1 MTFDARKMG
10 MYGTI
15 GVLVA
20 ALIIAGI
27 VFSGLRLPTF
37 VPNTGTLIIK
47 LTDAPANITHLN
59 VTITSI
65 SVQRVE
71 NDNETWVDLAF
82 VGGVSSVSLDLLEL
96 ENVTR
101 DLSVADIPSGNYT
114 KIRLGIG
121 EANVTYADGDLG
133 QVRIPP
139 GKIDVKVPFE
149 IESGEVRILL
159 IDMWLDWIAIS
170 NNNNLR
176 PVLKATPTI
185 IS

>member
-20 ALIIAGI
+20 ALIIASI

-65 SVQRVE
+65 SVHRVE
-71 NDNETWVDLAF
+71 DDVWENLTF
-82 VGGVSSVSLDLLEL
+82 VGVSNVSLDLLEL
-96 ENVTR
+96 ENITR
-101 DLSVADIPSGNYT
+101 DLSETDIPSGNYT
-114 KIRLGIG
+114 KIRLSIG
-121 EANVTYADGDLG
+121 EANVTYAEGGWDP
-133 QVRIPP
+133 VRVPS
-139 GKIDVKVPFE
+139 GKIDVIVHFE
-149 IESGEVRILL
+149 MESGGVRILL
-159 IDMWLDWIAIS
+159 IDMRVEWVAIS

-185 IS
+185 IY

>member
-1 MTFDARKMG
+1 MAVNFRNLG
-10 MYGTI
+10 MYGAV

-59 VTITSI
+59 VTITGV

-71 NDNETWVDLAF
+71 NDNETWVNLEF
-82 VGGVSSVSLDLLEL
+82 VGGVSNVSLDLLEL

-101 DLSVADIPSGNYT
+101 DLSVTDIPSGNYT
-114 KIRLGIG
+114 KIRLDIG
-121 EANVTYADGDLG
+121 AANVTYAEGGWDP
-133 QVRIPP
+133 VNVPS
-139 GKIDVKVPFE
+139 GKIDLMVHFE
-149 IESGEVRILL
+149 IESGGVRILL
-159 IDMWLDWIAIS
+159 IDMWVAIS
-170 NNNNLR
+170 NNHNLR
-176 PVLKATPTI
+176 PVLKATATI

>member
-1 MTFDARKMG
+1 MTFDTRKMG

-65 SVQRVE
+65 SVHRVE
-71 NDNETWVDLAF
+71 DDVWENLTF
-82 VGGVSSVSLDLLEL
+82 VGGVSNVSLDLLEL
-96 ENVTR
+96 ENITR
-101 DLSVADIPSGNYT
+101 DLSETDIPSGNYT
-114 KIRLGIG
+114 KIRLSIG
-121 EANVTYADGDLG
+121 EANVTYAEGGWDP
-133 QVRIPP
+133 VRVPS
-139 GKIDVKVPFE
+139 GKIDVIVHFE
-149 IESGEVRILL
+149 MESGGVRILL
-159 IDMWLDWIAIS
+159 IDMRVEWVAIS

>member
-1 MTFDARKMG
+1 MTFDARKVG
-10 MYGTI
+10 LYGTT

-20 ALIIAGI
+20 ALIIASI

-47 LTDAPANITHLN
+47 LTDAPVELKHLN
-59 VTITSI
+59 VTITNV
-65 SVQRVE
+65 SVHRVE
-71 NDNETWVDLAF
+71 DNNETWVDLAF
-82 VGGVSSVSLDLLEL
+82 VDGVSNVSLDLLEL

-101 DLSVADIPSGNYT
+101 DLSETVIPSGNYT
-114 KIRLGIG
+114 KIRLSIG
-121 EANVTYADGDLG
+121 EANVTYAEGGWDP
-133 QVRIPP
+133 VRVPS
-139 GKIDVKVPFE
+139 GKIDVIVHFE
-149 IESGEVRILL
+149 MESGGVRILL
-159 IDMWLDWIAIS
+159 IDMRVEWVAIS

>member
-1 MTFDARKMG
+1 MTFDTRKMG
-10 MYGTI
+10 LYGAI
-15 GVLVA
+15 GVLVG

-59 VTITSI
+59 VTITSV

-71 NDNETWVDLAF
+71 DDTETWVDLAF

-121 EANVTYADGDLG
+121 AANVTYAEGDWG
-133 QVRIPP
+133 QVNVPS
-139 GKIDVKVPFE
+139 GKIDVKVHFE
-149 IESGEVRILL
+149 IESGGVRILL
-159 IDMWLDWIAIS
+159 IDMRVEWVAIS
-170 NNNNLR
+170 NSGNLR

>member
-1 MTFDARKMG
+1 MAVNFRNLG
-10 MYGTI
+10 MYGAV

-59 VTITSI
+59 VTITGV

-71 NDNETWVDLAF
+71 NDNETWVNLEF
-82 VGGVSSVSLDLLEL
+82 VGGVSNVSLDLLEL

-101 DLSVADIPSGNYT
+101 DLSVTDIPSGNYT
-114 KIRLGIG
+114 KIRLDIG
-121 EANVTYADGDLG
+121 AANVTYAEGGWDP
-133 QVRIPP
+133 VNVPS
-139 GKIDVKVPFE
+139 GKIDLIVHFE
-149 IESGEVRILL
+149 IESGGVRILL
-159 IDMWLDWIAIS
+159 IDMWVAIS
-170 NNNNLR
+170 NNHNLR
-176 PVLKATPTI
+176 PVLKATATI

>member
-1 MTFDARKMG
+1 MTFDTRKVG
-10 MYGTI
+10 LYGTI
-15 GVLVA
+15 GVLAA

-37 VPNTGTLIIK
+37 IPNTGTLIIK

-59 VTITSI
+59 VTITSVSI
-65 SVQRVE
+65 HRVE
-71 NDNETWVDLAF
+71 DDVWENLTF
-82 VGGVSSVSLDLLEL
+82 VGGVSNVSLDLLEL

-101 DLSVADIPSGNYT
+101 DLSETDIPSGNYT

-121 EANVTYADGDLG
+121 EANVTYAEGDYG
-133 QVRIPP
+133 PVRVPS
-139 GKIDVKVPFE
+139 GKIDVKVHFE

-159 IDMWLDWIAIS
+159 IDMRVDWVAIS
-170 NNNNLR
+170 NSGNLR

>member
-1 MTFDARKMG
+1 MTFDARKVG
-10 MYGTI
+10 LYGTT

-37 VPNTGTLIIK
+37 VSNTGTLIIK

-59 VTITSI
+59 VTITSV

-121 EANVTYADGDLG
+121 EANVTYAEGG
-133 QVRIPP
+133 WEPVNVPP
-139 GKIDVKVPFE
+139 DKIDVKVHFE
-149 IESGEVRILL
+149 IESGGVRTLL
-159 IDMWLDWIAIS
+159 IDMWVDWIAIS
-170 NNNNLR
+170 NSNNLR

>member
-1 MTFDARKMG
+1 MTFDARKVG
-10 MYGTI
+10 MYGTM

-47 LTDAPANITHLN
+47 LTDAPVDLKHLN
-59 VTITSI
+59 ITITSVSI
-65 SVQRVE
+65 HRVE
-71 NDNETWVDLAF
+71 DDVWENLTF

-96 ENVTR
+96 VNVTR
-101 DLSVADIPSGNYT
+101 DLSETVIDSGNYT
-114 KIRLGIG
+114 KIRLSIG
-121 EANVTYADGDLG
+121 EANVTYAEGG
-133 QVRIPP
+133 SGPVRVPS
-139 GKIDVKVPFE
+139 GKIDVKVHFE
-149 IESGEVRILL
+149 IESGGVRIVL
-159 IDMWLDWIAIS
+159 IDMWVDWIAIS
-170 NNNNLR
+170 NSNNLR

>member
-1 MTFDARKMG
+1 MTFDTRKMG

-20 ALIIAGI
+20 ALIIVGI

-71 NDNETWVDLAF
+71 NDNETWVDLSF

-96 ENVTR
+96 ENITR
-101 DLSVADIPSGNYT
+101 DLSETVIPSGNYT

-121 EANVTYADGDLG
+121 EANVTYAEGGWDL
-133 QVRIPP
+133 VNVPS
-139 GKIDVKVPFE
+139 GKIDVIVHFE
-149 IESGEVRILL
+149 MESGGVRILL
-159 IDMWLDWIAIS
+159 IDMRVEWVAIS

>member
-1 MTFDARKMG
+1 MTFDARKVG

-47 LTDAPANITHLN
+47 LTDAPVELKHLN
-59 VTITSI
+59 VTITNV

-71 NDNETWVDLAF
+71 NDTETWVGLAF
-82 VGGVSSVSLDLLEL
+82 VGGDVSNVPLDLLEL
-96 ENVTR
+96 VNVTR
-101 DLSVADIPSGNYT
+101 DLSETVIDSGNYT
-114 KIRLGIG
+114 KIRLDIG
-121 EANVTYADGDLG
+121 AANVTYAEGG
-133 QVRIPP
+133 SGPVHVPS
-139 GKIDVKVPFE
+139 GKIDVIVHFE
-149 IESGEVRILL
+149 MESGGVIIVLV
-159 IDMWLDWIAIS
+159 DMWVAIS
-170 NNNNLR
+170 NSGNLR
-176 PVLKATPTI
+176 PVLKATGTV

>member
-1 MTFDARKMG
+1 MTFDNRKIG
-10 MYGTI
+10 LYGTA

-37 VPNTGTLIIK
+37 IPNTGTLIIK

-59 VTITSI
+59 VTITNV

-71 NDNETWVDLAF
+71 DDTETWVDLPF
-82 VGGVSSVSLDLLEL
+82 VDGVSSVSLDLLEL
-96 ENVTR
+96 QNITK

-121 EANVTYADGDLG
+121 EANVTYAEGG
-133 QVRIPP
+133 WAPVNVPS
-139 GKIDVKVPFE
+139 GKIDVIVRFE
-149 IESGEVRILL
+149 IEGGEVRTLL

-170 NNNNLR
+170 KSGNLR

>member
-1 MTFDARKMG
+1 MTFDTRKVG
-10 MYGTI
+10 LYGTI

-37 VPNTGTLIIK
+37 IPNTGTLIIK

-59 VTITSI
+59 VTITSVSI
-65 SVQRVE
+65 HRVE
-71 NDNETWVDLAF
+71 DDVWESLTF
-82 VGGVSSVSLDLLEL
+82 VGGVSNVSLDLLEL

-101 DLSVADIPSGNYT
+101 DLSETDIPSGNYT

-121 EANVTYADGDLG
+121 EANVTYAEGDCD
-133 QVRIPP
+133 QVRVPS
-139 GKIDVKVPFE
+139 GKIDVKVHFE

-159 IDMWLDWIAIS
+159 IDMRVDWVAIS
-170 NNNNLR
+170 NSGNLR

>member
-1 MTFDARKMG
+1 MTFDARKVG
-10 MYGTI
+10 LYGTI

-59 VTITSI
+59 VTITSV

-71 NDNETWVDLAF
+71 DDTETWVDLAF
-82 VGGVSSVSLDLLEL
+82 VDSISSVSLDLLEL

-101 DLSVADIPSGNYT
+101 DLSETVIDSGNYT
-114 KIRLGIG
+114 KIRLSIG
-121 EANVTYADGDLG
+121 EANVTYAEGG
-133 QVRIPP
+133 SGPVRVPS
-139 GKIDVKVPFE
+139 GKIDVKVHFE
-149 IESGEVRILL
+149 IESGGVRIVL
-159 IDMWLDWIAIS
+159 IDMWVDWIAIS
-170 NNNNLR
+170 NSNNLR

>member
-1 MTFDARKMG
+1 MTFGARKVG
-10 MYGTI
+10 MYGTM

-27 VFSGLRLPTF
+27 VFSGLRLPAF

-71 NDNETWVDLAF
+71 DDNETWVDLAF
-82 VGGVSSVSLDLLEL
+82 VDGVSSVSLDLLEL

-101 DLSVADIPSGNYT
+101 DLSVTDIPSGNYT
-114 KIRLGIG
+114 KIRLSIG
-121 EANVTYADGDLG
+121 EANVTYAEGG
-133 QVRIPP
+133 WEPVRVPS
-139 GKIDVKVPFE
+139 GKIDVIVHFE
-149 IESGEVRILL
+149 IESGGVRIVL
-159 IDMWLDWIAIS
+159 IDMWVAIS
-170 NNNNLR
+170 NSGNLR
-176 PVLKATPTI
+176 PVLKATPKI

>member
-1 MTFDARKMG
+1 MTFDTRKVG
-10 MYGTI
+10 LYGTI
-15 GVLVA
+15 GVLAA

-37 VPNTGTLIIK
+37 IPNTGTLIIK

-59 VTITSI
+59 VTITSVSI
-65 SVQRVE
+65 HRVE
-71 NDNETWVDLAF
+71 DDVWENLTF
-82 VGGVSSVSLDLLEL
+82 VGGVSNVSLDLLEL

-101 DLSVADIPSGNYT
+101 DLSETDIPSGNYT

-121 EANVTYADGDLG
+121 EANVTYAEGG
-133 QVRIPP
+133 CGPVRVPS
-139 GKIDVKVPFE
+139 GKIDVKVHFE

-159 IDMWLDWIAIS
+159 IDMRVDWVAIS
-170 NNNNLR
+170 NSGNLR
-176 PVLKATPTI
+176 PVLKATSTI